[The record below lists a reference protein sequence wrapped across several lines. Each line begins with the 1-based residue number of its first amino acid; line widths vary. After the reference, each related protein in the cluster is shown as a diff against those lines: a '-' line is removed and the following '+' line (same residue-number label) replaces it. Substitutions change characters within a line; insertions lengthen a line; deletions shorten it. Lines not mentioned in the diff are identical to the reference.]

1 MLKKIVFAGVG
12 ILLSISAFASPEGE
26 TEGAKYQKPGF
37 VTIVEK
43 GRLWVFKEDS
53 KELADF
59 RAHGEPTIAV
69 MKIGEGPEGMTLKSS
84 SLDVID
90 AYKAAQ

>member
-1 MLKKIVFAGVG
+1 MFKKIALASLTALVA
-12 ILLSISAFASPEGE
+12 LNAFAATEGE
-26 TEGAKYQKPGF
+26 TEGAKYKKPGF

-84 SLDVID
+84 SLEVID
-90 AYKAAQ
+90 AYKAAP